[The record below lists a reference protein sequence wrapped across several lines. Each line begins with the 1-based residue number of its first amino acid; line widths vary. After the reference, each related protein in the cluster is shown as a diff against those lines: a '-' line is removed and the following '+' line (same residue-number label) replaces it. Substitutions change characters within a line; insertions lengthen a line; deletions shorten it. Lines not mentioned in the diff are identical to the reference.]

1 MATSHKIVN
10 ERGVNDLIT
19 AQKAGTGVGSDLH
32 SAVVGS
38 NFVIKPLPNG
48 TLDKA
53 SLDVVKPPVD
63 NPNLQNS
70 VFGNGGEVR
79 SPLSIWWSK
88 FLSDNPN
95 IAAAL
100 DAMGQHPIATAAGAT
115 LVALG
120 MYAAAKKW
128 RAYRDA
134 KKQEALAA
142 EGVA

>member
-1 MATSHKIVN
+1 MATSRKIVN
-10 ERGVNDLIT
+10 ESGANDLIA

-32 SAVVGS
+32 SAAFGS
-38 NFVIKPLPNG
+38 NPGPLPNG
-48 TLDKA
+48 PLNKA

-128 RAYRDA
+128 REYRDA
-134 KKQEALAA
+134 KKQEELAA

>member
-1 MATSHKIVN
+1 MPS
-10 ERGVNDLIT
+10 VNDLLAT
-19 AQKAGTGVGSDLH
+19 QKMGGDLRSAVFGSDNI
-32 SAVVGS
+32 SS
-38 NFVIKPLPNG
+38 PLPNG
-48 TLDKA
+48 PLDDKA
-53 SLDVVKPPVD
+53 SLDVVKTPD

-79 SPLSIWWSK
+79 SPLNIWWTN
-88 FLSDNPN
+88 FLSENPT
-95 IAAAL
+95 IKTAL
-100 DAMGQHPIATAAGAT
+100 ESMGQHPIATAAGAT

-134 KKQEALAA
+134 KKQEAMAA

>member
-10 ERGVNDLIT
+10 ESGANDLIA
-19 AQKAGTGVGSDLH
+19 AQKTGAGVGSDLH
-32 SAVVGS
+32 SAVFGS
-38 NFVIKPLPNG
+38 NPGPLPNG
-48 TLDKA
+48 PLDKP
-53 SLDVVKPPVD
+53 SLGVVKPPVD

-70 VFGNGGEVR
+70 VFGNGGQVR

-128 RAYRDA
+128 REYRDA
-134 KKQEALAA
+134 KKQEELAA
-142 EGVA
+142 EGVV

>member
-10 ERGVNDLIT
+10 ESGANDLIA

-32 SAVVGS
+32 SAVFGS
-38 NFVIKPLPNG
+38 NPGPLPNG
-48 TLDKA
+48 PLNKA
-53 SLDVVKPPVD
+53 SLDVVKPAKS
-63 NPNLQNS
+63 NLQNS
-70 VFGNGGEVR
+70 VFGNGGKVR

-128 RAYRDA
+128 REYRDA
-134 KKQEALAA
+134 KKQEELAA